1 MINTFTK
8 DTGVEVTDLYWVG
21 NIGLHTK
28 KLATQMVDY
37 LKCTFSHE
45 PPVDRTMNNDPVPR
59 DYDSTDIDMMK
70 KLWGQTAWF
79 NTYYQGINHN
89 KLSEHVEE
97 LAKMPGLNEILASDS
112 MDLKDV
118 KITLNAGDWKD
129 SLSSIEAQ
137 QNRIEL
143 THGSLLVCLQA
154 PHGCMLKA
162 GNTEMK
168 IRRGD
173 VIVLND
179 RIKHSVM
186 PTKPIYM
193 PKNDNEQTAEWIDKH
208 GIVFMQFNRIK
219 RAA

>member
-8 DTGVEVTDLYWVG
+8 ETGVEVTDLYWVG
-21 NIGLHTK
+21 NIGLHAKNLT
-28 KLATQMVDY
+28 TQMVDY
-37 LKCTFSHE
+37 LKHTFSQE
-45 PPVDRTMNNDPVPR
+45 SCTIKPQSPAAQRNYDAIDVDT
-59 DYDSTDIDMMK
+59 MK

-79 NTYYQGINHN
+79 NTYYQGIEHN
-89 KLSEHVEE
+89 ELSDHVED
-97 LAKMPGLNEILASDS
+97 LAKMPGLNEILAAES
-112 MDLKDV
+112 MNLNDV
-118 KITLNAGDWKD
+118 KVTLNAGDWND
-129 SLSSIEAQ
+129 SLSSIDSLRD
-137 QNRIEL
+137 RIEQ

-162 GNTEMK
+162 GDTEMK
-168 IRRGD
+168 VRRGD

-193 PKNDNEQTAEWIDKH
+193 PKIGNEQTAEWIDKH